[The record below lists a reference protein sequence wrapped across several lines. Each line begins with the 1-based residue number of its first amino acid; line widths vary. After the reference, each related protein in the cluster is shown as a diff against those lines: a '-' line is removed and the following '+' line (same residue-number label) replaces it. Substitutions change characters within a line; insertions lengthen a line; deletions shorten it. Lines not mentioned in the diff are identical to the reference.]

1 MSLLARNLI
10 KYGKNVTFESR
21 DMRVING
28 QASEVFVPIGANPD
42 RAIICTVDGVT
53 VFDGTNVE
61 RVVTHKITLAYRSD
75 VTAEVWVRRAGTT
88 KRLKILT
95 AENCNESDTTL
106 ILMCTERGED
116 SKVVNQA

>member
-1 MSLLARNLI
+1 VSLLARNLI

-28 QASEVFVPIGANPD
+28 QASEVFVSIGADPD

-61 RVVTHKITLAYRSD
+61 RVVTHKVTLAYRAD

-95 AENCNESDTTL
+95 VENCNESYTTL